1 MFNINLTS
9 DIFKNPQK
17 ICNLGG
23 HFSSKEPCVDKC
35 QIHILDTNFPLTSVS
50 PNLDVNLSQ
59 RWLLLFLP
67 SVPLSAIT
75 QRAQNQEREKETQ
88 PAFLDTQKISF
99 TFEVRGGY
107 AKTNHGQLE
116 TSPRT
121 PDRSR

>member
-50 PNLDVNLSQ
+50 ASDI
-59 RWLLLFLP
+59 FY
-67 SVPLSAIT
+67 PLIS
-75 QRAQNQEREKETQ
+75 RA
-88 PAFLDTQKISF
+88 
-99 TFEVRGGY
+99 V
-107 AKTNHGQLE
+107 AKTRRRPWTTELQDDQCLVWAKAKNL
-116 TSPRT
+116 
-121 PDRSR
+121 